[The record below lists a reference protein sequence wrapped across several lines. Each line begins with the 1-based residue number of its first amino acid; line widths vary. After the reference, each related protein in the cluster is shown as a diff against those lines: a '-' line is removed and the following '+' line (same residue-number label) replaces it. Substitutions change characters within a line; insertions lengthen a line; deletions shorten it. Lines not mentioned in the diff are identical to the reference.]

1 MDSGWLSAPP
11 AWAADPKHCIFSNHD
26 GNGHFYFSV
35 ILYCVFGRLP
45 AEKDYLTVFCAG
57 IHITPAGLSL
67 ALFMLNIGVCLA
79 VFQLK
84 TIT

>member
-1 MDSGWLSAPP
+1 
-11 AWAADPKHCIFSNHD
+11 
-26 GNGHFYFSV
+26 
-35 ILYCVFGRLP
+35 VFGRLP